1 MGQIVRV
8 CGALIV
14 AAALTPAS
22 AAGAPDPREGEA
34 LYVGSTPLQNG
45 GAPCL
50 ACHGLAGHG
59 LAWSASFG
67 PDLSA
72 AAETYD
78 AETLAT
84 VLEDVPFPSM
94 EPVYRGHAITQGER
108 QDLAAFLLEAR
119 SPAPPG
125 DARWRLL
132 LEAGARRRRDPGTP
146 RRAVPPPHATRL
158 GRARARPPGRGRN
171 PMSFLRDILD
181 PPRAAGSG
189 SGATAT
195 STTGACARPT
205 A

>member
-1 MGQIVRV
+1 MRQIVSV
-8 CGALIV
+8 CGALVV
-14 AAALTPAS
+14 ATALTPAS
-22 AAGAPDPREGEA
+22 AAGAADPREGEA

-78 AETLAT
+78 AETLAA

-94 EPVYRGHAITQGER
+94 EPIYRGHAITEGER

-125 DARWRLL
+125 DARWRML
-132 LEAGARRRRDPGTP
+132 LEAGLVAAAILALLAVLFRRRM
-146 RRAVPPPHATRL
+146 PPVSAAL
-158 GRARARPPGRGRN
+158 ARAR
-171 PMSFLRDILD
+171 
-181 PPRAAGSG
+181 RAEEG
-189 SGATAT
+189 T
-195 STTGACARPT
+195 R
-205 A
+205 